1 MSYNTWHDY
10 GFGICVD
17 DIKTTEDK
25 VFELIHLAPSFEKE
39 FYKWIETFREDV
51 DPESIA
57 ELITMDQIN
66 EYEDSSC
73 CLRGLGVIIKQV
85 INECEDINLLI
96 CDDFD
101 CYHYLIFS
109 MHYPWYMSEKEKNMT
124 EKDVYD
130 LFNKYVSM
138 LTDEFISIDY
148 QEVENGG

>member
-1 MSYNTWHDY
+1 MSYSTWHDY

-17 DIKTTEDK
+17 DIKTTENK
-25 VFELIHLAPSFEKE
+25 VFELIHLAQNFTKE
-39 FYKWIETFREDV
+39 FYEWIENFREDG

-57 ELITMDQIN
+57 ELITMDQID
-66 EYEDSSC
+66 EYEDRSC
-73 CLRGLGVIIKQV
+73 CMCGLSVIIKRV
-85 INECEDINLLI
+85 IEECEDIRLLA
-96 CDDFD
+96 CEDFN

-109 MHYPWYMSEKEKNMT
+109 MQYPWYMSEKEKNMT

-130 LFNKYVSM
+130 LFNKYVSI